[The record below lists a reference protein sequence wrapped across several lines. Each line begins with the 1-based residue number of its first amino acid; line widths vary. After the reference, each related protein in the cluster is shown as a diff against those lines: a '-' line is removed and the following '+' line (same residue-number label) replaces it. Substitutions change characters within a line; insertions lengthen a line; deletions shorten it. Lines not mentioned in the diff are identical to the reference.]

1 MLIEFVNICLTDIWK
16 LPNATFGSHFFC
28 PSQPG
33 REVCRGREGKFVAAR
48 MEGLVRSGGAAYSKG
63 AWVEA
68 DGRRQAADGRRE
80 AEGGRWK
87 QKAGEGWRL
96 TAGGCER
103 IVVHKGRFCWYFLH
117 LYRIKSIFVCPFSTI
132 C

>member
-1 MLIEFVNICLTDIWK
+1 MRPSGRIFLSVAAGK
-16 LPNATFGSHFFC
+16 GS

-68 DGRRQAADGRRE
+68 DGRRLTA
-80 AEGGRWK
+80 GGRWK
-87 QKAGEGWRL
+87 VEAEGRK
-96 TAGGCER
+96 E
-103 IVVHKGRFCWYFLH
+103 GRRRVEADGRGL
-117 LYRIKSIFVCPFSTI
+117 RTNSCP
-132 C
+132 

>member
-1 MLIEFVNICLTDIWK
+1 MRPSGRIFLPVAAGEGSLSRPGGKSVAGRWGKFV
-16 LPNATFGSHFFC
+16 A
-28 PSQPG
+28 G
-33 REVCRGREGKFVAAR
+33 RLEKFVAAR

>member
-1 MLIEFVNICLTDIWK
+1 MRPSGRI
-16 LPNATFGSHFFC
+16 FFC

-68 DGRRQAADGRRE
+68 DGRRQAADGRR
-80 AEGGRWK
+80 
-87 QKAGEGWRL
+87 L
-96 TAGGCER
+96 TAGGRRKVEGGSR
-103 IVVHKGRFCWYFLH
+103 RQEGRQAKGGG
-117 LYRIKSIFVCPFSTI
+117 
-132 C
+132 

>member
-1 MLIEFVNICLTDIWK
+1 
-16 LPNATFGSHFFC
+16 
-28 PSQPG
+28 
-33 REVCRGREGKFVAAR
+33 

-68 DGRRQAADGRRE
+68 DGRRRVEADGRRE
-80 AEGGRWK
+80 AADGRRLTAGGRRK
-87 QKAGEGWRL
+87 VEAEGRKEGEGWRL

-117 LYRIKSIFVCPFSTI
+117 LYRIKSIFVCPFRTI

>member
-1 MLIEFVNICLTDIWK
+1 MSVAAGK
-16 LPNATFGSHFFC
+16 GS

-68 DGRRQAADGRRE
+68 DGRRRKADGGREVE
-80 AEGGRWK
+80 AEDRSRRQKTGR
-87 QKAGEGWRL
+87 KAEGL
-96 TAGGCER
+96 C
-103 IVVHKGRFCWYFLH
+103 
-117 LYRIKSIFVCPFSTI
+117 
-132 C
+132 